1 MELENRKK
9 LERLEEFRKTLVLG
23 EKETIKDIKIYGE
36 VDFTNDFINNPEE
49 IFVVIKEKEGQIYHE
64 FYANTEKMGEVNEQ
78 GIIVLNDK
86 FQKIVDNGKILSEL
100 QNRIPTS
107 LKNLEKLLDKENHKE
122 NLKVPDSEQE
132 NTNETKKTKPLGA
145 DIELDLDKRITQ
157 KESIKDFIPQI
168 RRKRI

>member
-1 MELENRKK
+1 MKLENRKK

-49 IFVVIKEKEGQIYHE
+49 IFVVIKEKEGQVYHE

-86 FQKIVDNGKILSEL
+86 FQKIVDNGKMLSEL

-107 LKNLEKLLDKENHKE
+107 LKNLEKLLDKEN
-122 NLKVPDSEQE
+122 LKVQDSKQE
-132 NTNETKKTKPLGA
+132 NTDETKKTKPLGA
-145 DIELDLDKRITQ
+145 DIEIDLDKKITQ